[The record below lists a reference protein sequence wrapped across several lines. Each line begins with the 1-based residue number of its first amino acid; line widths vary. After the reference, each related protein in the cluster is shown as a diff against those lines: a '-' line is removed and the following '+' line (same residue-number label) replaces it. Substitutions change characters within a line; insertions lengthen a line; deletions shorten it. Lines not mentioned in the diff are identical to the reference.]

1 MPHGRFD
8 NASLTAISPS
18 LPSAPLQMS
27 SYAAPFTHGHALE
40 AGIMSPKAKWPEQNV
55 VDFRSLGKGV
65 SWALTIEGAAAL
77 CLYAVWHLWLLWR

>member
-27 SYAAPFTHGHALE
+27 TYAAPFTQGHALE
-40 AGIMSPKAKWPEQNV
+40 AGTISLETEWPEQKAV
-55 VDFRSLGKGV
+55 ELHSLAKGV

-77 CLYAVWHLWLLWR
+77 CLYAVWHLWLFWR